1 MNRSAIYHRSAL
13 TDCYALD
20 KDTAVVNLRTDK
32 DITAVNL
39 IWEDPYAY
47 GLSGQ
52 FNWYGVPRAMA
63 VKRELKPPVMGFFT
77 PSPNPPVKGYLR
89 DGKLILACTNS
100 FITEQINKPEVL
112 QVVARKTAAVLG
124 KPITVVAVDQSAAKE
139 NSDQIRRLLQFGRDH
154 ADVIHIKEND

>member
-1 MNRSAIYHRSAL
+1 MPPMPDDRDAPPAPEEETKKPVAEPASFWNDVS
-13 TDCYALD
+13 
-20 KDTAVVNLRTDK
+20 
-32 DITAVNL
+32 
-39 IWEDPYAY
+39 
-47 GLSGQ
+47 
-52 FNWYGVPRAMA
+52 MA

-100 FITEQINKPEVL
+100 FITEQVNKPEVL